1 MNLRQT
7 SVLLSRIALFVIY
20 FWFGILKVI
29 EISPASGLVQELFKE
44 TLSPMLKVFHLSFIS
59 PSIFV
64 IVFGIIEVIIG
75 ILFII
80 PGKEK
85 WAIYTL
91 FAHMVTT
98 MLPLFFLKASA
109 WQYIM
114 VPTLEGQYIIKNIAL
129 IACAFTVWSSLKINL
144 SEKSS
149 TPLTFS

>member
-1 MNLRQT
+1 MNLKQT

-29 EISPASGLVQELFKE
+29 GISPASGLVQELFKE
-44 TLSPMLKVFHLSFIS
+44 TLGPMLNVLHLSFIS
-59 PSIFV
+59 PNMFV
-64 IVFGIIEVIIG
+64 VVFGIIEVIIG

-91 FAHMVTT
+91 FIHMVTT

-129 IACAFTVWSSLKINL
+129 IACAFTVWSSLKI
-144 SEKSS
+144 KI
-149 TPLTFS
+149 

>member
-1 MNLRQT
+1 MNLKQT
-7 SVLLSRIALFVIY
+7 SVLLSRVALFVIY

-29 EISPASGLVQELFKE
+29 GISPASGLVQELFKE
-44 TLSPMLKVFHLSFIS
+44 TLGPILNALHLSFIS
-59 PSIFV
+59 PNIFV
-64 IVFGIIEVIIG
+64 VVFGIIEIVIG

-91 FAHMVTT
+91 FAHMATT

-129 IACAFTVWSSLKINL
+129 IACAVTVWSSIKNNL